1 MNIRNSCFYPWW
13 GLKVREDARR
23 AGIRNRLK
31 GVNIWLVFHYYWWR
45 SNLYFA
51 CSGIGSALYTLATC
65 RKHSSRIWFLRFQ
78 ASKFYLHWRKIDH
91 DLSNRTKIE
100 NGTLSQFSPME
111 KARPG
116 STKNPILF
124 SMKICS
130 DCHLLLVWNPA
141 MWIEI
146 ISGYRISLGCWKSEL
161 SAELFPRN
169 IIGDMV
175 TGNERFAKLINFN
188 FSCPQKMILYN
199 VEASVVRIMRRQQT
213 RMRGEKM
220 KRQNHFSER
229 ILEILFWGCC

>member
-1 MNIRNSCFYPWW
+1 MFGDRICPLYVGHMPKTLFQDLISSFPSV
-13 GLKVREDARR
+13 KV
-23 AGIRNRLK
+23 L
-31 GVNIWLVFHYYWWR
+31 
-45 SNLYFA
+45 
-51 CSGIGSALYTLATC
+51 SALEENRSRPFESYKN
-65 RKHSSRIWFLRFQ
+65 RKRDTVPIFANGESSAWEQ
-78 ASKFYLHWRKIDH
+78 
-91 DLSNRTKIE
+91 
-100 NGTLSQFSPME
+100 
-111 KARPG
+111 
-116 STKNPILF
+116 KNPILF

-229 ILEILFWGCC
+229 ILEILF